1 MNPCKYMGSF
11 NIERPPAGIMEVKAI
26 LVAGGHGSRLR
37 PFTDYVQKTMLP
49 LHERPVIDYAL
60 GTLRRAGIK
69 DITIISNQFIGQ
81 ISRHVGQGLPGER
94 IHYVIE
100 EKPMGVAHA
109 LRLAK
114 PYNEHTRV
122 LVYFSDNITTLE
134 LKKTV
139 NEFSSS
145 HEPPGCVLLA
155 REEEH
160 PESFGVGVLDEHQ
173 TLVDIV
179 EKPANPPSN
188 LAIGGIYLYD
198 ERFWSFLDEAVEQ
211 HGSNFSIS
219 DVNRMYVQNGEARLI
234 SIGAETWVDCGT
246 PDTLLQASNMAKD
259 GKLDPTP
266 YRN

>member
-1 MNPCKYMGSF
+1 MGSF
-11 NIERPPAGIMEVKAI
+11 NIEPLPARVMEVKAI
-26 LVAGGHGSRLR
+26 LVAGGHGSRLH
-37 PFTDYVQKTMLP
+37 PFTAYVQKTMLP
-49 LHERPVIDYAL
+49 LHDRPVIDYAL
-60 GTLRRAGIK
+60 GTLRRAGIR

-100 EKPMGVAHA
+100 EEPMGVAHA
-109 LRLAK
+109 LELAK
-114 PYNEHTRV
+114 PYNEHTRL

-134 LKKTV
+134 LKETV
-139 NEFSSS
+139 DQFSSS
-145 HEPPGCVLLA
+145 PTPPGCVLLA

-160 PESFGVGVLDEHQ
+160 PESFGVGVLNAEHE
-173 TLVDIV
+173 LVDIV

-198 ERFWSFLDEAVEQ
+198 ERFWSFLEEAKEKN
-211 HGSNFSIS
+211 GSDFSIS
-219 DVNRMYVQNGEARLI
+219 DINRMYVRNGEARLI

-246 PDTLLQASNMAKD
+246 PDALLQASNMAKD
-259 GKLDPTP
+259 GKLDPNP

>member
-1 MNPCKYMGSF
+1 MGSF
-11 NIERPPAGIMEVKAI
+11 NIEPLPARVMEVKAI
-26 LVAGGHGSRLR
+26 LVAGGHGSRLH
-37 PFTDYVQKTMLP
+37 PFTAYVQKTMLP
-49 LHERPVIDYAL
+49 LHDRPVIDYAL

-100 EKPMGVAHA
+100 EEPMGVAHA
-109 LRLAK
+109 LELAK
-114 PYNEHTRV
+114 PYNEHTRL

-134 LKKTV
+134 LKETV
-139 NEFSSS
+139 DQFSISPT
-145 HEPPGCVLLA
+145 PPGCVLLA

-160 PESFGVGVLDEHQ
+160 PESFGVGVLNAEHE
-173 TLVDIV
+173 LVDIV

-198 ERFWSFLDEAVEQ
+198 ERFWSFLEEAKEKN
-211 HGSNFSIS
+211 GSNFSIS
-219 DVNRMYVQNGEARLI
+219 DINRMYVRNGEARLI

-246 PDTLLQASNMAKD
+246 PDALLQASNMAKD
-259 GKLDPTP
+259 GKLDPNP

>member
-1 MNPCKYMGSF
+1 MGSF

-134 LKKTV
+134 LKETV

-219 DVNRMYVQNGEARLI
+219 DVNRIYVQKGEARLI

>member
-134 LKKTV
+134 LKETV
-139 NEFSSS
+139 NDFSSS

-219 DVNRMYVQNGEARLI
+219 DVNRIYVQKGEARLI